1 MSPKDNH
8 FNVSAF
14 WHTQSHVRQFFSH
27 ICAPLSL
34 TTKSAVSSQSIAQDV
49 HSMYQVNLRGHN
61 YYNHANFTSNG
72 ISSDRLSL
80 QVYHK
85 VLPQL
90 RSSLYNYY
98 FQKSTFIDS
107 ECTNQCLTISCLSAR
122 HFWSCWLNPAA
133 AECSVLMKVGRF
145 ELVKT
150 FMQYDGKLVLGSSK
164 YDSTKSNPSSSN
176 VLCGKITILEL

>member
-1 MSPKDNH
+1 MSSKDNH

-14 WHTQSHVRQFFSH
+14 WHTQSHFRQFFSH
-27 ICAPLSL
+27 ITRAPLSL
-34 TTKSAVSSQSIAQDV
+34 TTKSAVSSQSIAHDV
-49 HSMYQVNLRGHN
+49 HSVYQVNLRGYN
-61 YYNHANFTSNG
+61 KYYYYNHANFTCNG

-90 RSSLYNYY
+90 RSSLYNYFNY

-107 ECTNQCLTISCLSAR
+107 ECTNQWLTISCLSAR

-133 AECSVLMKVGRF
+133 AECSVLMKVGRS
-145 ELVKT
+145 ET
-150 FMQYDGKLVLGSSK
+150 
-164 YDSTKSNPSSSN
+164 
-176 VLCGKITILEL
+176 

>member
-61 YYNHANFTSNG
+61 HYNHANFTSNG

-133 AECSVLMKVGRF
+133 AECSVLMKVGRS
-145 ELVKT
+145 ETIRK
-150 FMQYDGKLVLGSSK
+150 GKV
-164 YDSTKSNPSSSN
+164 
-176 VLCGKITILEL
+176 

>member
-1 MSPKDNH
+1 MFNSLKHCNFFLFRLPYKNNVLCNQLNLVTVVACHPKIIILMCQLSGTHRVMSGN
-8 FNVSAF
+8 
-14 WHTQSHVRQFFSH
+14 FFSH
-27 ICAPLSL
+27 ICAPLYL

-133 AECSVLMKVGRF
+133 AECSVLMKVGRS
-145 ELVKT
+145 E
-150 FMQYDGKLVLGSSK
+150 
-164 YDSTKSNPSSSN
+164 
-176 VLCGKITILEL
+176 TIRK

>member
-1 MSPKDNH
+1 MFNSLKTLQFFLFRLPYKNNVLCNQLNLVTVVACHPKIIIQ
-8 FNVSAF
+8 SAF

-133 AECSVLMKVGRF
+133 AECSVLMKVGRS
-145 ELVKT
+145 E
-150 FMQYDGKLVLGSSK
+150 
-164 YDSTKSNPSSSN
+164 
-176 VLCGKITILEL
+176 TIRKWKV